1 MPLRF
6 LFASCFFSVCVFHL
20 IRVFFHFIFFICF
33 LFLLHFFA
41 IAINRCSSA
50 LSLWLFSCVAL
61 FLYSIIRAFWFSL
74 LCRLLYAILCNGLVW
89 FGLVARSLLLFRV
102 LFLIPFVL
110 ISYSITFVKFSS
122 SFSSP
127 LGGNSFT
134 RFIRNYYPLLL
145 SLAMLS
151 CWLAC
156 VKCVL
161 FDLHLC
167 DAFKKKAFLCSAPMM
182 RMCMVFCLPFNNY
195 TNISTLA
202 IWNRREK

>member
-33 LFLLHFFA
+33 FIFCCTFSPLPL
-41 IAINRCSSA
+41 IAA
-50 LSLWLFSCVAL
+50 V
-61 FLYSIIRAFWFSL
+61 L
-74 LCRLLYAILCNGLVW
+74 LCRSDFFFLCRSLSLFDHSGLLVFLVMSFALCNFMQW

-110 ISYSITFVKFSS
+110 ISYSINFVKFSS

-156 VKCVL
+156 LLACVKCVL
-161 FDLHLC
+161 FNLHLC
-167 DAFKKKAFLCSAPMM
+167 DALRKKAFLCSAPMM
-182 RMCMVFCLPFNNY
+182 RMCMVFCFPFNNY

-202 IWNRREK
+202 I